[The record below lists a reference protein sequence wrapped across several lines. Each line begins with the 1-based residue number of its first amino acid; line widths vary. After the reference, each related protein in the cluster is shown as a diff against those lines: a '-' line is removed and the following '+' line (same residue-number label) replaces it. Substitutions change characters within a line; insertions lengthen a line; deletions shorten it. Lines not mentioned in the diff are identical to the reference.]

1 MSTNTDRDTGDKVVA
16 WLLYFL
22 QLAFQLFLF
31 IFMIFSVM
39 AGDSC
44 GSGVTPAP
52 RVCEGAYFATIFYG
66 FGFVLLIAAIAV
78 PFMIVRAG
86 RRGRRRWLQPVYG
99 MAFLTVGAI
108 AYMALLVQ

>member
-1 MSTNTDRDTGDKVVA
+1 MSTDADRDTGDKVVA
-16 WLLYFL
+16 WLLYVL
-22 QLAFQLFLF
+22 QLALELFLF
-31 IFMIFSVM
+31 IFLIFSVM

-52 RVCEGAYFATIFYG
+52 RVCDGAYFATIFYG

-78 PFMIVRAG
+78 PVMIVAAG

-99 MAFLTVGAI
+99 IIFLVIGAT
-108 AYMALLVQ
+108 AYMALLIQ